1 MSKQHIS
8 SWIKNSNLK
17 ECEINMKSIGCNSRS
32 DYIDKV
38 VEFYNGYIH
47 NKNNEDYVNK
57 NVVNTVQALLD
68 SFEKRMARLMFK
80 QSVEISK
87 IFWLIVKE
95 MEIEPE
101 DADTLH
107 ASCVD
112 EVKKING
119 AMNHSQ
125 VSRHKKAQ
133 FFRGSGYFVCFQYK
147 ASASLGVSILSVPC
161 GLFVL

>member
-8 SWIKNSNLK
+8 FWIKNSNLK

-32 DYIDKV
+32 DYIDKA

-68 SFEKRMARLMFK
+68 SFEKRLARQMFK

-112 EVKKING
+112 EVKTVP
-119 AMNHSQ
+119 SQ
-125 VSRHKKAQ
+125 QKWTQKSFKKRNESQ
-133 FFRGSGYFVCFQYK
+133 YFVNLLKPTAFIPRF
-147 ASASLGVSILSVPC
+147 AC
-161 GLFVL
+161 GRPLPA

>member
-8 SWIKNSNLK
+8 FWIKNSNLK

-32 DYIDKV
+32 DYIDRA

-68 SFEKRMARLMFK
+68 SFEKRLARQMFK

-95 MEIEPE
+95 MEIVPSQQKW
-101 DADTLH
+101 TQK
-107 ASCVD
+107 SF
-112 EVKKING
+112 KKRNE
-119 AMNHSQ
+119 SQ
-125 VSRHKKAQ
+125 
-133 FFRGSGYFVCFQYK
+133 YFVNLRKPTAFIPRF
-147 ASASLGVSILSVPC
+147 A
-161 GLFVL
+161 

>member
-8 SWIKNSNLK
+8 FWIKNSNLK

-32 DYIDKV
+32 DYIDKA

-68 SFEKRMARLMFK
+68 SFEKRLARQMFK

-87 IFWLIVKE
+87 VFWLIVKE

-119 AMNHSQ
+119 AI
-125 VSRHKKAQ
+125 K
-133 FFRGSGYFVCFQYK
+133 FPYK
-147 ASASLGVSILSVPC
+147 QKDDE
-161 GLFVL
+161 